1 MKGSEETVADSR
13 SYQQTDETVAE
24 KVISLD
30 QSARNGHNQALT
42 LQN

>member
-13 SYQQTDETVAE
+13 SYQQKE